1 MLSRLRNMFRVPDL
15 RNKILFT
22 IGIIAV
28 YRLGAHL
35 PVPYVD
41 FGAIKQLQHNAE
53 SNGGVVGFL
62 DLFSGGAITNV
73 AIFFLG
79 IMPYITASIIMQLL
93 GVVIPKLEQ
102 WQNEGQVGQKK
113 ITQWTRYVTIGL
125 ALVQSTGLRVR
136 PAPGQERPA
145 RVRRVPGP
153 GPHPELQRRQ
163 GRADRPHLDGRY
175 RHGDVARRAHHPA
188 RHRQRHVDPDLRL
201 GGVAPPRAGLG
212 DLEPGAASSSSSRS
226 SLIGIGMIVGIVFV
240 ESGQRR
246 IPVQFAKRVVGRRMY
261 GGQSTYIPLK
271 VNQSG
276 VIPVIFASS
285 ILSFPALIASAL
297 GDNFTGRPE
306 WINDNLVNHQGWWY
320 IGFYTLLIIFFSYF
334 YTAIAFNPQQQADII
349 RKQGGFI
356 PGIRPGPPTERYLAK
371 VLNRITL
378 PGSLFLAVIA
388 VTPLLVFA
396 LWDISQFPFGGTA
409 LLITVGVA
417 LETMKQIDSQLMMR
431 NYEGF
436 LDLTMAASGVRLV
449 LLGKQGAGKGTQA
462 ARLSA
467 ALRRRAPLDR
477 RRVPRRGRAGHA
489 DRARGARSTWTPAS
503 SSPTR
508 S

>member
-1 MLSRLRNMFRVPDL
+1 MLSRLRNMFRVEDL

-22 IGIIAV
+22 LLIIAI
-28 YRLGAHL
+28 YRVGAHL

-41 FGAIKQLQHNAE
+41 FSAIKDLQDQANNA
-53 SNGGVVGFL
+53 GVVGFL
-62 DLFSGGAITNV
+62 DLFAGGAITNV

-102 WQNEGQVGQKK
+102 WQQEGQVGQKK
-113 ITQWTRYVTIGL
+113 ITQWTRYLTIAL
-125 ALVQSTGLRVR
+125 AIIQSTGFVFALHEGRSGLLGFAGFEGRDLIPDFTAGHAVLIILTWTAGTALVMWLAELITQR
-136 PAPGQERPA
+136 GIGNGMSILIFASVVSRLPA
-145 RVRRVPGP
+145 
-153 GPHPELQRRQ
+153 Q
-163 GRADRPHLDGRY
+163 GGAIWSEGSKAQFVTIL
-175 RHGDVARRAHHPA
+175 VI
-188 RHRQRHVDPDLRL
+188 
-201 GGVAPPRAGLG
+201 GL
-212 DLEPGAASSSSSRS
+212 
-226 SLIGIGMIVGIVFV
+226 GMIVGIVFV

-285 ILSFPALIASAL
+285 ILAFPALIASAL
-297 GDNFTGRPE
+297 GSSANGVQQ
-306 WINDNLVNHQGWWY
+306 WINDNLVARQSWFY
-320 IGFYTLLIIFFSYF
+320 IIFYTLLIIFFSYF

-388 VTPLLVFA
+388 IAPLLVFA
-396 LWDISQFPFGGTA
+396 LWDITQFPFGGTA

-436 LDLTMAASGVRLV
+436 LA
-449 LLGKQGAGKGTQA
+449 
-462 ARLSA
+462 
-467 ALRRRAPLDR
+467 
-477 RRVPRRGRAGHA
+477 
-489 DRARGARSTWTPAS
+489 
-503 SSPTR
+503 
-508 S
+508 

>member
-15 RNKILFT
+15 RNKIIFT
-22 IGIIAV
+22 IAIIAV
-28 YRLGAHL
+28 YRVGAHL
-35 PVPYVD
+35 PVPYVN
-41 FGAIKQLQHNAE
+41 FGAIQDLQNQANN
-53 SNGGVVGFL
+53 SGVVGFL

-93 GVVIPKLEQ
+93 QVVIPKLEQ
-102 WQNEGQVGQKK
+102 WQQEGQVGQKK

-125 ALVQSTGLRVR
+125 ALIQSTGFVFAL
-136 PAPGQERPA
+136 
-145 RVRRVPGP
+145 
-153 GPHPELQRRQ
+153 HQ
-163 GRADRPHLDGRY
+163 GKGGL
-175 RHGDVARRAHHPA
+175 
-188 RHRQRHVDPDLRL
+188 L
-201 GGVAPPRAGLG
+201 GFAGFQGTDMIPNFDAPRAALIVLTWTAGTAVVMWLG
-212 DLEPGAASSSSSRS
+212 ELITQRGIGNGMSILIFASVVSRLPAQGS
-226 SLIGIGMIVGIVFV
+226 AIWTEGTKAQFFTIILIGIAMIVGIVFV

-285 ILSFPALIASAL
+285 ILAFPALIASAMGNSL
-297 GDNFTGRPE
+297 IGVQQ
-306 WINDNLVNHQGWWY
+306 WINDNLVNNHGWWY
-320 IGFYTLLIIFFSYF
+320 ITFYTLLIIFFAYF

-356 PGIRPGPPTERYLAK
+356 PGIRPGPQTERYLAK

-378 PGSLFLAVIA
+378 PGSLFLATIA
-388 VTPLLVFA
+388 VVPLLVFA
-396 LWDISQFPFGGTA
+396 LWDIRQFPFGGTA

-436 LDLTMAASGVRLV
+436 LA
-449 LLGKQGAGKGTQA
+449 
-462 ARLSA
+462 
-467 ALRRRAPLDR
+467 
-477 RRVPRRGRAGHA
+477 
-489 DRARGARSTWTPAS
+489 
-503 SSPTR
+503 
-508 S
+508 

>member
-1 MLSRLRNMFRVPDL
+1 MLTRLKNIFRVADL
-15 RNKILFT
+15 RNKIFFT
-22 IGIIAV
+22 LAVIAV

-41 FGAIKQLQHNAE
+41 FAAITDLQNAS
-53 SNGGVVGFL
+53 SNSGVVGFL

-102 WQNEGQVGQKK
+102 WRQEGQSGQKK
-113 ITQWTRYVTIGL
+113 ITQWTRYLTVAL
-125 ALVQSTGLRVR
+125 AIVQSTGFVFALHQ
-136 PAPGQERPA
+136 GQ
-145 RVRRVPGP
+145 
-153 GPHPELQRRQ
+153 
-163 GRADRPHLDGRY
+163 
-175 RHGDVARRAHHPA
+175 
-188 RHRQRHVDPDLRL
+188 
-201 GGVAPPRAGLG
+201 GGLIGLG
-212 DLEPGAASSSSSRS
+212 STLPQGIDFIPGFNFWRASLIVLVWTAGTALVMWLAELITQRGIGNGMSILIFASVVSVLPADGSSIWSQGSKFQFFVI
-226 SLIGIGMIVGIVFV
+226 IGIGIAMIVGIVFV

-285 ILSFPALIASAL
+285 ILSFPALLASAL
-297 GDNFTGRPE
+297 GSNLTGVQK
-306 WINDNLVNHQGWWY
+306 WINSNLVNNQGWFY
-320 IGFYTLLIIFFSYF
+320 MGFYTLLIVFFAYF

-356 PGIRPGPPTERYLAK
+356 PGIRPGPPTEKYLAK

-378 PGSLFLAVIA
+378 PGALFLAIIA
-388 VTPLLVFA
+388 LTPLLVFA
-396 LWDISQFPFGGTA
+396 LWDITQFPFGGTA

-417 LETMKQIDSQLMMR
+417 LETMKQIDSQLLMR

-436 LDLTMAASGVRLV
+436 LA
-449 LLGKQGAGKGTQA
+449 
-462 ARLSA
+462 
-467 ALRRRAPLDR
+467 
-477 RRVPRRGRAGHA
+477 
-489 DRARGARSTWTPAS
+489 
-503 SSPTR
+503 
-508 S
+508 

>member
-22 IGIIAV
+22 IGIIAI

-35 PVPYVD
+35 PVPYVN
-41 FGAIKQLQHNAE
+41 FGAIKDLQKV
-53 SNGGVVGFL
+53 SDSGGVVGFL

-113 ITQWTRYVTIGL
+113 ITQWTRYVTIML
-125 ALVQSTGLRVR
+125 AIIQSTGFVFALHQGKGGLLGF
-136 PAPGQERPA
+136 AGFQGKDLIPGFDA
-145 RVRRVPGP
+145 
-153 GPHPELQRRQ
+153 
-163 GRADRPHLDGRY
+163 
-175 RHGDVARRAHHPA
+175 
-188 RHRQRHVDPDLRL
+188 
-201 GGVAPPRAGLG
+201 PRAALIVLTWTAGTAMVMWLAELITQRG
-212 DLEPGAASSSSSRS
+212 IGNGMSILIFASVVSRLPAQGGAIWSEGTKIQFFTI
-226 SLIGIGMIVGIVFV
+226 IGIGIAMIVGIVFV

-285 ILSFPALIASAL
+285 ILAFPALIASAL
-297 GDNFTGRPE
+297 GSNFTGVQQ
-306 WINDNLVNHQGWWY
+306 WINDNLITKQSWWY

-378 PGSLFLAVIA
+378 PGSLFLATIA
-388 VTPLLVFA
+388 IVPLLVFA
-396 LWDISQFPFGGTA
+396 LWNINQFPFGGTS

-436 LDLTMAASGVRLV
+436 LS
-449 LLGKQGAGKGTQA
+449 
-462 ARLSA
+462 
-467 ALRRRAPLDR
+467 
-477 RRVPRRGRAGHA
+477 
-489 DRARGARSTWTPAS
+489 
-503 SSPTR
+503 
-508 S
+508 